1 MILKVTSSK
10 QYYCCWALAPKV
22 FFYILSVLFN
32 LLKLTVILSKLGE
45 GGNQDSQ
52 VFTIFFSDHHLN
64 TVHLSKNYD
73 IQMFVIQIPT
83 VL

>member
-1 MILKVTSSK
+1 MAGILQLIKAYNV
-10 QYYCCWALAPKV
+10 
-22 FFYILSVLFN
+22 
-32 LLKLTVILSKLGE
+32 LSKLGE